1 MTVGEFAGEREQEE
15 RKEFQ
20 GLIFGYPT
28 VRKQKKEMNTSN
40 HRSGWKDTTV
50 QTLEIW
56 EGEKKFK
63 EKLKGQMGC
72 EVLKGNEK

>member
-1 MTVGEFAGEREQEE
+1 
-15 RKEFQ
+15 
-20 GLIFGYPT
+20 
-28 VRKQKKEMNTSN
+28 MNTSN

>member
-1 MTVGEFAGEREQEE
+1 
-15 RKEFQ
+15 
-20 GLIFGYPT
+20 
-28 VRKQKKEMNTSN
+28 MNTSN
-40 HRSGWKDTTV
+40 HRGGWKDTTV

-72 EVLKGNEK
+72 EVFKGNETKYNSFNLSLITFKNFNYQSKI